1 MVFVATTTACMPHF
15 FMPWSFSA
23 KLVGKIGTGFL
34 STLKGKE
41 LYGTTPKIDRF
52 LTFCLLIN
60 TLLSKVIGADLCK
73 NKQEDKITENQRSR
87 ESKDMQ
93 DNRSAAHG
101 GGRCKFLVASL

>member
-1 MVFVATTTACMPHF
+1 MHASF
-15 FMPWSFSA
+15 FYA
-23 KLVGKIGTGFL
+23 IIVLCKIG
-34 STLKGKE
+34 KE
-41 LYGTTPKIDRF
+41 NRNWFSEHTQRKRIVWNNAKDRF

-73 NKQEDKITENQRSR
+73 YKQEDKITENQRSR